1 MQGVLCSIR
10 VSRVLLTSFFF
21 VMQVIPRTRLFHGS
35 LFVVTVFISTRVS
48 AECNQEPQI
57 RSIRNALTG
66 KGYLIQKDQRSLKE
80 VDEINSLFHEV
91 KDSHKQKREVSPG
104 RIHYDFLSSDKVRQ
118 HSLIHSMIQE
128 CESIAKDY
136 LPDDK
141 VQLTTLQI
149 VNSSPGSQ
157 NQIWHADNKAKG
169 LTLVIPL
176 VDITTDEIGTTQF
189 ISGSHD
195 LPSQLF
201 QMNIVNP
208 VLPKGS
214 YLWLDCRVLHRGLA
228 NHSQVERPILVIRFD
243 REDYPPPG
251 MTWVGSVIR
260 NCMGNIFYEL
270 LKQKKA
276 ESNEQG

>member
-1 MQGVLCSIR
+1 
-10 VSRVLLTSFFF
+10 
-21 VMQVIPRTRLFHGS
+21 MQVTPCTRLFRGT
-35 LFVVTVFISTRVS
+35 LFAVTVFFSTGVS
-48 AECNQEPQI
+48 SDCHQEPQLRKI
-57 RSIRNALTG
+57 RDALTG
-66 KGYLIQKDQRSLKE
+66 NGYLIQKDQRSLKE
-80 VDEINSLFHEV
+80 LDEINSLFHEV
-91 KDSHKQKREVSPG
+91 KDFHKQKREVSPG
-104 RIHYDFLSSDKVRQ
+104 RIHYDFLSSDKVRE
-118 HSLIHSMIQE
+118 HSLIRSMIQE
-128 CESIAKDY
+128 CESVAKDY
-136 LPDDK
+136 LPGDK
-141 VQLTTLQI
+141 VQMTTLQI
-149 VNSSPGSQ
+149 VNSSPESQ

-176 VDITTDEIGTTQF
+176 VDITSDEIGTTQF

-228 NHSQVERPILVIRFD
+228 NHSQGERPILVIRFD
-243 REDYPPPG
+243 REDCPPPG

-270 LKQKKA
+270 LKQKEPSSSSVK
-276 ESNEQG
+276 